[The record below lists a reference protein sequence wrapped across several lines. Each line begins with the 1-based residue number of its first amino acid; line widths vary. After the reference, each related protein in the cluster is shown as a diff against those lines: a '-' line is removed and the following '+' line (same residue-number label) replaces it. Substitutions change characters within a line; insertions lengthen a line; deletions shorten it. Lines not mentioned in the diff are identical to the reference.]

1 MGEQGGGAGGV
12 RWNDEEQRWD
22 TGGPAPAP
30 YTGPPPSKPGFVP
43 GPASPPEA
51 GFFTD
56 STADGPHLPPYPPP
70 GPTGHDPTA
79 APGTGLSATRP
90 RTWPTPLVVGAA
102 VAVVAVGFGGGY
114 LLWGGDDTAVR
125 TEPGTAV
132 SSQGPNRSTAE
143 PGVPTST
150 TTDDQGPG
158 SPSGSSS
165 NPVPPGYRLA
175 RDPAGFSLAVPANWQ
190 RSQRSDGVFYTAPDE
205 RYLLQIFEV
214 TEPDITPLEALK
226 ATSQSLADKPG
237 YVEMSLG
244 PAKDVGVS
252 SGTVEL
258 VYAYDSEKLGVRA
271 RVTDRAFTVPDGRQ
285 FAVLVLGPDAE
296 WPAQSRIQQTALKF
310 FDPRRS

>member
-30 YTGPPPSKPGFVP
+30 YTGPPPSRPGSVP

-51 GFFTD
+51 GFSTD
-56 STADGPHLPPYPPP
+56 ATADAPLLPAYPPP
-70 GPTGHDPTA
+70 RPPGHGPTA
-79 APGTGLSATRP
+79 APGTSLSATNP

-102 VAVVAVGFGGGY
+102 AAVVAVGFGGGW

-125 TEPGTAV
+125 SEPGTAV
-132 SSQGPNRSTAE
+132 SSPGPNRATAE
-143 PGVPTST
+143 PGVPTGPS
-150 TTDDQGPG
+150 TDDPATG
-158 SPSGSSS
+158 SPSGSPSGAA
-165 NPVPPGYRLA
+165 PPGYRLA
-175 RDPAGFSLAVPANWQ
+175 RDSAGFSLAVPENWQ

-205 RYLLQIFEV
+205 RYLLQVFEV

-226 ATSQSLADKPG
+226 ATSRSLADKPG

-285 FAVLVLGPDAE
+285 FAVLVLGPDAD
-296 WPAQSRIQQTALKF
+296 WPAQSRIQQTALQF
-310 FDPRRS
+310 FDPRAS